1 MYLQDHEARGMEGIV
16 QGLLQSAE
24 DQRWGKGG
32 FEVVWGGTS
41 IGKWKDKGIKE
52 LVACQKIAS

>member
-1 MYLQDHEARGMEGIV
+1 MGWRGLIV
-16 QGLLQSAE
+16 QGLLQSAQ

-32 FEVVWGGTS
+32 FEVVWVGTS